1 MMGVPT
7 HRSRQFRFAALGI
20 ILLTVAIRLPSLLHP
35 RPIDSEAMYSVVA
48 NEIVDGGRPYID
60 AVERKP
66 PLLFWTYAAIFKV
79 AGEFNWK
86 ALHFAALVWT
96 LCAMAG
102 LYLIARSL
110 FDRNTGLIAALFYGI
125 FQPLWMWKNLSF
137 DGEMLMNLPII
148 WAWAIAFRQTSSRL
162 RPELFAAGA
171 LLAAAF
177 LLKQPAAI
185 SAVPLGIYLLLPSYR
200 TSRSLTPTNSIIQA
214 TMLTVGFFAVLGLA
228 TIVLWKQGILRDAF
242 YWTIADHDIP
252 HIFWQKGIVN
262 TLGFLGA
269 CLPLVIGA
277 ILACRDKEEIWA
289 GKTAEQT
296 ALFGLLAASAI
307 GAAAGARFYPHYYV
321 QLIPPLALLA
331 APYYARLWSRTM
343 QPPHWLLRPAVTY
356 AWLAF
361 TVVAF
366 SIEDWTALAP
376 RRVPFEAGQYLFSH
390 SSHDDR
396 IFVWGQSPE
405 IYLDAHRRPACRYI
419 TTFPLTGYVFGGPIP
434 GLDTSSRIL
443 PGAWSTLQR
452 DFARHPPAYIV
463 DVRPEPEKCA
473 LSSEGLS
480 DPGEIL
486 GETVRASGAHCRRGD
501 LQDALGLVAL
511 DR

>member
-1 MMGVPT
+1 MMAVPP
-7 HRSRQFRFAALGI
+7 HRSRQFYFAALGI

-35 RPIDSEAMYSVVA
+35 APIDSEAMYSVVA
-48 NEIVDGGRPYID
+48 NEIVDGGRPYVD

-66 PLLFWTYAAIFKV
+66 PLLFWTYAAVFKL

-86 ALHFAALVWT
+86 ALHIVALAWT

-102 LYLIARSL
+102 LYVIGCLL
-110 FDRNTGLIAALFYGI
+110 FDRATGLIAALFYCV
-125 FQPLWMWKNLSF
+125 FQPWWTWKTLSF

-148 WAWAIAFRQTSSRL
+148 WACAIVFRRSSSRL

-171 LLAAAF
+171 FLGAAF

-185 SAVPLGIYLLLPSYR
+185 AAVPLGIYLLLPSYR
-200 TSRSLTPTNSIIQA
+200 ASRSLTRTNSIIQA
-214 TMLTVGFFAVLGLA
+214 TMLTLGFFAALGLVM
-228 TIVLWKQGILRDAF
+228 ILLWKQGILYEAC
-242 YWTIADHDIP
+242 YWTIAGHDVP
-252 HIFWQKGIVN
+252 HVFWQKGIVI
-262 TLGFLGA
+262 TLAFLGA

-277 ILACRDKEEIWA
+277 IMACRDKSEIWA
-289 GKTAEQT
+289 GRTAERT

-343 QPPHWLLRPAVTY
+343 RPPHWLLRPAMTY
-356 AWLAF
+356 AWLAL
-361 TVVAF
+361 TVVGF
-366 SIEDWTALAP
+366 SIEDWIGLASQCAP
-376 RRVPFEAGQYLFSH
+376 SEVGRYLFAH
-390 SSHDDR
+390 SDPADR

-434 GLDTSSRIL
+434 GFDTHSRIL
-443 PGAWSTLQR
+443 PGAWTTLEQ
-452 DFARHPPAYIV
+452 DFARHPPTYIV
-463 DVRPEPEKCA
+463 DVQPDPKSAQNPVKNFPILAKLLAERYQPVAHTAEGVIYRTNVRP
-473 LSSEGLS
+473 
-480 DPGEIL
+480 
-486 GETVRASGAHCRRGD
+486 
-501 LQDALGLVAL
+501 
-511 DR
+511 